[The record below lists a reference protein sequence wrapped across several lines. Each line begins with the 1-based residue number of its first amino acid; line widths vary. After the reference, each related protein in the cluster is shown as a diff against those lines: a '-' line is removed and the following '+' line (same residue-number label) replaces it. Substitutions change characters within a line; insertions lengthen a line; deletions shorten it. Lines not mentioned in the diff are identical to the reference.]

1 MSKSNYKGCTAQY
14 YITID
19 IPLCGGV
26 GGDMDEEWEL
36 VTGWENLKKFAK
48 NCCHTWKITEV
59 GRNDKTLLK
68 EGGNPYDGKRI
79 PDIDDCF
86 GKHFWK
92 YRLESHD
99 EDVMKQL
106 QSEAETQ

>member
-14 YITID
+14 HITID
-19 IPLCGGV
+19 IPLCGG
-26 GGDMDEEWEL
+26 DRDEEWEL

-68 EGGNPYDGKRI
+68 EGDNKYAE
-79 PDIDDCF
+79 
-86 GKHFWK
+86 KHNNYENTWK
-92 YRLESHD
+92 SHD
-99 EDVMKQL
+99 DDMMEQL

>member
-14 YITID
+14 HITID
-19 IPLCGGV
+19 IPLY
-26 GGDMDEEWEL
+26 GGDRDEEWEL

-48 NCCHTWKITEV
+48 NCSHTWKITEV

-68 EGGNPYDGKRI
+68 EGGNKYAE
-79 PDIDDCF
+79 
-86 GKHFWK
+86 KHKSFYYNTW
-92 YRLESHD
+92 ESHD
-99 EDVMKQL
+99 DDMMEQL

>member
-14 YITID
+14 YITMD
-19 IPLCGGV
+19 IPMCGG
-26 GGDMDEEWEL
+26 DRDEEWEL

-48 NCCHTWKITEV
+48 NCCHTWKITDV
-59 GRNDKTLLK
+59 GRNDKILLK

-86 GKHFWK
+86 GMKK

-99 EDVMKQL
+99 DDMMAQL
-106 QSEAETQ
+106 KEECETQ

>member
-1 MSKSNYKGCTAQY
+1 M
-14 YITID
+14 
-19 IPLCGGV
+19 CGG
-26 GGDMDEEWEL
+26 DRDEEWEL

-48 NCCHTWKITEV
+48 NCCNTWKITEV
-59 GRNDKTLLK
+59 GRNDKILLK

-86 GKHFWK
+86 GKNFWK

-99 EDVMKQL
+99 EDIMKQL